1 MYIDLIMFIYIKLW
15 PNTAKDVVWF
25 FLKHLW

>member
-1 MYIDLIMFIYIKLW
+1 MYIDLIMFIYKAV
-15 PNTAKDVVWF
+15 AKYCQRCCLV